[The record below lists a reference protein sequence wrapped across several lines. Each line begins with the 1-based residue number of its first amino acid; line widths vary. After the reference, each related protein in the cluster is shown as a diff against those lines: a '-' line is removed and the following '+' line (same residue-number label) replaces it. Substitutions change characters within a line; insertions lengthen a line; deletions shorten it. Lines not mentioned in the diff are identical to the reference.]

1 MRNQLTPK
9 KKGKRGQKADDVS
22 VRGARACFRECVC
35 RKSETEEGAE
45 KVRQRGKSEKS
56 LLAWLGV
63 SMAPLEA
70 CS

>member
-1 MRNQLTPK
+1 MLQR
-9 KKGKRGQKADDVS
+9 V
-22 VRGARACFRECVC
+22 CVVWS
-35 RKSETEEGAE
+35 KSETEEGAE
-45 KVRQRGKSEKS
+45 KVRQRGKSEKT